1 MIPLYTA
8 HSTYYLPEAEKAGV
22 TYFVVTGKTFFRY
35 GLDGG
40 QAVDFSG
47 MQNFSNITS
56 VTLDLRY
63 NIGGRVQGDW
73 NFRAD
78 NFFQCFPKVKELVI
92 RSYGGQK
99 VKLTGTSKTLES
111 VDVLLDDEDGSLEC
125 TVSAPKVK
133 RVCINGKFAA
143 KSKPLGK
150 CFPNAKRLDITTAN
164 IQKVN
169 VTGCKKLKQLQLT
182 DTTQKAIG
190 QINLSKNKKLK
201 SVKITGKLRKTKI
214 VISKKMNKKLVQ
226 KLKKTT
232 KKAGAKLIK
241 R

>member
-1 MIPLYTA
+1 MIQWKKIILSTIAALGIACFAGGTADAANINLNEKTFPDPYVYHYVQEMCEYDTA

-99 VKLTGTSKTLES
+99 VKS
-111 VDVLLDDEDGSLEC
+111 
-125 TVSAPKVK
+125 
-133 RVCINGKFAA
+133 
-143 KSKPLGK
+143 
-150 CFPNAKRLDITTAN
+150 
-164 IQKVN
+164 
-169 VTGCKKLKQLQLT
+169 
-182 DTTQKAIG
+182 
-190 QINLSKNKKLK
+190 
-201 SVKITGKLRKTKI
+201 
-214 VISKKMNKKLVQ
+214 
-226 KLKKTT
+226 
-232 KKAGAKLIK
+232 
-241 R
+241 